1 MSLKDENEMNF
12 NVLSAYDLLPLEIKA
27 KVRLLASLGKKNG
40 CVTLQQIDS
49 VLSDSVVDSAHVE
62 SLMMILDG
70 LGIRLLDE
78 DDIAAFMKARESLDA
93 ASNAL
98 FLSKA
103 DRLLREFTDKQRE
116 VLFLRFGLLDGQF
129 RSLEEVG
136 RLFRIT
142 TEAVRSIEISAF
154 RKSYEVGLRAS

>member
-78 DDIAAFMKARESLDA
+78 DDIASFMKARESSDA

-103 DRLLREFTDKQRE
+103 DRLLRELTDKQRE

-142 TEAVRSIEISAF
+142 TEEVRSIEITAF
-154 RKSYEVGLRAS
+154 RKLYEVGLRPS